1 MEGRTL
7 MNKEIKSLLLCLVAF
22 LAGMLVVYMMG
33 CNDTPTPYDPVQHN
47 GPVLDPAV
55 LNAPRCPNPFC
66 DCGLIAWTDIWC
78 DYHAESIKKY
88 GWTPGDHGYP
98 SHTAYHA
105 EAVFS
110 PK

>member
-1 MEGRTL
+1 

-22 LAGMLVVYMMG
+22 LSGMLVVYMMG
-33 CNDTPTPYDPVQHN
+33 CNDTDNDMPYAPVQQD
-47 GPVLDPAV
+47 GPVLDAQDTAA

-78 DYHAESIKKY
+78 DYHAGSIKKY

-98 SHTAYHA
+98 SHAAYHA